1 MLAVSEKGFA
11 RFTPMGRK
19 EGDMQVVS
27 AEGPYLGQLSAHAFA
42 LLVVLGSSTPTS
54 GQSTTQFQMLMNIPW

>member
-1 MLAVSEKGFA
+1 
-11 RFTPMGRK
+11 MGRK

-54 GQSTTQFQMLMNIPW
+54 GQSTTQFQMLMNVPW